1 MPDEPRPTLR
11 RRRLGVE
18 LRRIREEM
26 GLTSHEAARLL
37 NRTQSS
43 LSKLETGHRGIRI
56 AALEHILDKYGVTD
70 AKRRDRLF
78 RLVRETREYGW
89 WESYSED
96 LSPDM
101 MEFISLEAE
110 STFIGYFELI
120 LVPGPLQTEAYA
132 RALLEQG
139 EYAGDGE
146 MIDRLVDLRMRRQKV
161 LERTPPPGLHVILD
175 EAALHRVIGGRA
187 VHQAQLRFLREAAEL
202 PQVTLQVLPF
212 ATGAYRGLSGP
223 FCLMDIGVHDDLRV
237 VTRSSLIGIS
247 YCEDEDD
254 LRRYSDMFERLTDS
268 ALPLVSSRAVIERLI
283 SQA

>member
-43 LSKLETGHRGIRI
+43 LSKLETGQRGIRI

-70 AKRRDRLF
+70 PKRDRLF

-96 LSPDM
+96 LSPEA
-101 MEFISLEAE
+101 MEFIALEAE
-110 STFIGYFELI
+110 ATFIAYFELI
-120 LVPGPLQTEAYA
+120 LIPGPFQIEPYA
-132 RALLEQG
+132 RALLEEG
-139 EYAGDGE
+139 EFAGNSE
-146 MIDRLVDLRMRRQKV
+146 WINRMVDLRMRRQQTI
-161 LERTPPPGLHVILD
+161 LCDRQPRMHIILD
-175 EAALHRVIGGRA
+175 EAALHRMIGGVE
-187 VHQAQLRFLREAAEL
+187 VHRAQLQYLHEIATG
-202 PQVTLQVLPF
+202 PQLTMQIVPF
-212 ATGAYRGLSGP
+212 ASGGHRGLDGAFCMMEIGAYG
-223 FCLMDIGVHDDLRV
+223 DLRV
-237 VTRSSLIGIS
+237 ATTDSLTEIS
-247 YCEDEDD
+247 YREADDE
-254 LRRYSDMFERLTDS
+254 LRRYTEAFDRLRQT
-268 ALPLVSSRAVIERLI
+268 ALPQAESRALIERLR